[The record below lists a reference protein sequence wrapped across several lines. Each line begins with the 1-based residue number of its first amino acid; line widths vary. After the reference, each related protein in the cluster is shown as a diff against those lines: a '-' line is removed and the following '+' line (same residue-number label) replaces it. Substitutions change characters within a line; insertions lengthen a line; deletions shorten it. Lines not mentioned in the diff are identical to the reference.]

1 MATFPE
7 RGDALTA
14 FTEFGE
20 SLIELLER
28 VRGTGTGEAVGEKI
42 LNFVRERLGVTSIL
56 YENNSHLVTR
66 TADLYRDQLTFDI
79 VVPNVR
85 YII

>member
-7 RGDALTA
+7 RGDALRA

-28 VRGTGTGEAVGEKI
+28 VRGTGTGEAVGEKTFDPVI
-42 LNFVRERLGVTSIL
+42 WVNAYRLLGKCYNRPTSII
-56 YENNSHLVTR
+56 
-66 TADLYRDQLTFDI
+66 FCK
-79 VVPNVR
+79 
-85 YII
+85 